1 MHVAFLAGVGEPH
14 LFSGVGGFEVAV
26 SAAGEFGP
34 VDGQSQFHH
43 FAGEV
48 AAVFEVAFGDGAAV
62 GVGLEDFGADGL
74 AFAEANERPF
84 GLLPVGVIDLGG
96 VDAEEADLG
105 FADDDGIAVDDA
117 GGAGEAGELRR
128 GSGGGGVE
136 GGRFCRSGRARCPG
150 GSGWSGWSGRAV
162 SFGSL
167 VAGWRASPRA
177 SVVLLEGDHE
187 KRDDCEKEKK
197 YLHGSM
203 LH

>member
-14 LFSGVGGFEVAV
+14 LFAGVGGFEVAV

-74 AFAEANERPF
+74 AFAEADERPF

-117 GGAGEAGELRR
+117 GGAGEAGELWR

-136 GGRFCRSGRARCPG
+136 GGRLGRSGGARCPG
-150 GSGWSGWSGRAV
+150 GSGWSGRAV
-162 SFGSL
+162 SFGSCG
-167 VAGWRASPRA
+167 AGWRAVPSA
-177 SVVLLEGDHE
+177 SAAFAEGEDP
-187 KRDDCEKEKK
+187 DDCENEEK

>member
-26 SAAGEFGP
+26 CAAGEFGP

-84 GLLPVGVIDLGG
+84 GLLPVG
-96 VDAEEADLG
+96 
-105 FADDDGIAVDDA
+105 
-117 GGAGEAGELRR
+117 
-128 GSGGGGVE
+128 
-136 GGRFCRSGRARCPG
+136 
-150 GSGWSGWSGRAV
+150 
-162 SFGSL
+162 
-167 VAGWRASPRA
+167 
-177 SVVLLEGDHE
+177 
-187 KRDDCEKEKK
+187 
-197 YLHGSM
+197 
-203 LH
+203 